1 MNELKRIRFDLW
13 PRTDTPADGPRE
25 IPYLDLAGEDDPID
39 FLFTLG
45 GRYGLIARANLHT
58 LQGTKKAGKSAAG
71 LALIIAALK
80 GEFIGL
86 TPSRADLEILWIDT
100 EQDRNTLRQKARA
113 VLAVAGLDTMPDRVK
128 IVALRGY
135 GSPADLLAATLQAI
149 ADNAADL
156 VFLDGVVD
164 LCPAFNDEEKSRAV
178 VRQLE
183 AYAEQYGAAVLGLIH
198 TNKHDNEARG
208 HLGAV
213 LQQKS
218 AEIYQVNK
226 DGNTAKVTQPF
237 SRFAPVP
244 DFSFTFADDFK
255 IGPAGASAD
264 TDQWRYY
271 FRQFEPLF
279 HDTARLQSK
288 DLVQLYMD
296 YHLKGKRTAQEAV
309 KSAVF
314 FGALDKRKEGT
325 SVFYSLPF
333 AVEDTDTDTFTDG
346 EPDGTADTDTSAQDT
361 STAGEDYPIL
371 FRPGAE

>member
-1 MNELKRIRFDLW
+1 MNEQKRIRFDLW
-13 PRTDTPADGPRE
+13 PRNDTPTDGPRE

-255 IGPAGASAD
+255 IAPAGGSTNAD
-264 TDQWRYY
+264 QCLHYY
-271 FRQFEPLF
+271 GQFYPLF
-279 HDTARLQSK
+279 QDTKRLQSK
-288 DLVQLYMD
+288 EIVQLYMD
-296 YHLKGKRTAQEAV
+296 YYLKGKRTAQEAL

-314 FGALDKRKEGT
+314 FGALDRRKEGA
-325 SVFYSLPF
+325 SVFYSLAFCPG
-333 AVEDTDTDTFTDG
+333 DTFTDG

-361 STAGEDYPIL
+361 STAGEDDPTL

>member
-1 MNELKRIRFDLW
+1 MKEEKQIRFDLW
-13 PRTDTPADGPRE
+13 PRNDTPADGPRI

-45 GRYGLIARANLHT
+45 GKYGLIARANLHT

-71 LALIIAALK
+71 LALIAAALK
-80 GEFIGL
+80 GEFIGI
-86 TPSRADLEILWIDT
+86 TPSRADLVILWIDT

-113 VLAVAGLDTMPDRVK
+113 VLSVAGLDTMPDRVK

-149 ADNAADL
+149 AENRADF

-164 LCPAFNDEEKSRAV
+164 LCPAFNDEEKSREV

-183 AYAEQYGAAVLGLIH
+183 AYAEQYGAAILGLIH

-226 DGNTAKVTQPF
+226 EGDTAKVTQPF

-244 DFSFTFADDFK
+244 PFSFAFADDFK
-255 IGPAGASAD
+255 IVPAGGCTD
-264 TDQWRYY
+264 TEQWAYY

-279 HDTARLQSK
+279 HDTPRLRSK
-288 DLVQLYMD
+288 ELVEVYME
-296 YHLKGKRTAQEAV
+296 YHLKAKRTAQDAI
-309 KSAVF
+309 KSAVYYR
-314 FGALDKRKEGT
+314 ALDKRKEGT
-325 SVFYSLPF
+325 SVYYSLPF
-333 AVEDTDTDTFTDG
+333 NVEDTDTA
-346 EPDGTADTDTSAQDT
+346 ADTDGAGEAGRDA
-361 STAGEDYPIL
+361 AGEDDATIFPE
-371 FRPGAE
+371 GAE